1 MPQHRRQP
9 RRKPVKRRVRPRRG
23 GKVKPS
29 DVLGGISAAAL
40 GASTLGFAAPITLPL
55 AGLTGIASGIAR
67 LFGAGGIT
75 RQQAA
80 VLMRAQNRGL
90 VIGRKPMRKRRKK

>member
-1 MPQHRRQP
+1 MPKHIVTRKRR
-9 RRKPVKRRVRPRRG
+9 RPVKRRRKG

-40 GASTLGFAAPITLPL
+40 GASTLGFDAPFTLPL

-67 LFGAGGIT
+67 LFGAGGLT
-75 RQQAA
+75 KQQAN
-80 VLMRAQNRGL
+80 VLMRAQRQGL
-90 VIGRKPMRKRRKK
+90 VLGKRRPRRNPRRR